1 MTNTLRTAAL
11 MALLIVLFVLIGEAI
26 GGEQGMIIAFFFAV
40 AMNFFSY
47 WFSDKIVLMMYGAR
61 EVTREEA
68 PELYDMVD
76 RLRQRAGL
84 PMPRLYVI
92 PSEQPNAFA
101 TGRSPNHSA
110 VAVTQGIVR
119 LLNREELEGVIA
131 HELAHIKH
139 RDILISSI
147 AATLAA
153 AITMLA
159 RFAFF
164 FGPAHD
170 RDRGNALA
178 GLLMLILAPLA
189 AMLIQMA
196 ISRAREFAADRGGAL
211 ICGKPRA
218 LARALEKLEAGVAHI
233 PMEANPATAHMFIVN
248 PLTGERMDNLFS
260 THPNTENRIRA
271 LEKLARDMGQLDG
284 PSTSGATP
292 ARPWRVQQDHTA
304 GTRGPWG

>member
-1 MTNTLRTAAL
+1 MSNTLRTAAL

-26 GGEQGMIIAFFFAV
+26 GGEQGMIVAFFFAV

-68 PELYDMVD
+68 PELYDIVD

-84 PMPRLYVI
+84 PMPRVYVI

-101 TGRSPNHSA
+101 TGRSPKHSA

-153 AITMLA
+153 AITILA

-233 PMEANPATAHMFIVN
+233 PMDANPATAHMFIVH
-248 PLTGERMDNLFS
+248 PFSGGGIARLFS
-260 THPNTENRIRA
+260 THPPTEERIRRL
-271 LEKLARDMGQLDG
+271 LELEQELA
-284 PSTSGATP
+284 GAR
-292 ARPWRVQQDHTA
+292 A
-304 GTRGPWG
+304 